1 MLLRFLVR
9 CLVSDE
15 ADNPAVGS
23 LGQQPEHGFGAAMV
37 LVQPWFWC
45 RHGFGAAMH
54 VTATLCTALMWWFSE
69 FASAGSHRTQVYR
82 NADRE
87 PADQYAS
94 FGTKRKHGRAL
105 NHVRCGICTSGVCL
119 HG

>member
-37 LVQPWFWC
+37 LVQARFWC
-45 RHGFGAAMH
+45 SHARHCNTPH
-54 VTATLCTALMWWFSE
+54 SSDV
-69 FASAGSHRTQVYR
+69 V
-82 NADRE
+82 
-87 PADQYAS
+87 
-94 FGTKRKHGRAL
+94 
-105 NHVRCGICTSGVCL
+105 V
-119 HG
+119 